1 MYAKF
6 NESLNGDFLN
16 SKYKKCELIIGN
28 DITTPQGKVKD
39 TNLQGFIKV
48 ESLSDA
54 IEKLSLTKINDEFL
68 DNYLI

>member
-16 SKYKKCELIIGN
+16 SQYQKCELIIGN